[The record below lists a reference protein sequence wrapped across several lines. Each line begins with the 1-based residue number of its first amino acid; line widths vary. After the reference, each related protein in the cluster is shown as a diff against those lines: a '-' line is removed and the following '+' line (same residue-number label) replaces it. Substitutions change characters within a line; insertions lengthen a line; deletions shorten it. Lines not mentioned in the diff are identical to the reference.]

1 MWALQIMDYCSVKN
15 EKGIQV
21 RLVDLLGSEFI
32 YARRKWFEFS

>member
-21 RLVDLLGSEFI
+21 SLVDLLGSEFI
-32 YARRKWFEFS
+32 YARRQCYEFN